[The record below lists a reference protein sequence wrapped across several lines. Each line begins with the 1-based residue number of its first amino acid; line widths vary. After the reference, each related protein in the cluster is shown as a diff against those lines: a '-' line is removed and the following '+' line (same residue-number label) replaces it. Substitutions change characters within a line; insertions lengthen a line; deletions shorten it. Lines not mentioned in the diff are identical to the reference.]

1 MWKLS
6 RIKQDAVLVALT
18 GLSVLFLD
26 YSKEKR
32 DPFIS

>member
-6 RIKQDAVLVALT
+6 RIKRDAILVALN

-26 YSKEKR
+26 YSKKKR
-32 DPFIS
+32 DPFIN

>member
-1 MWKLS
+1 MFKLS
-6 RIKQDAVLVALT
+6 RIKQDAILVALN

-32 DPFIS
+32 DPFMN